1 MVCTCNVV
9 NPSITVNSIPR
20 HFKINDV
27 SFFFLFL
34 SSILIGRIFSSRGY
48 HRRFAF
54 MDVTISCNVNLRVH
68 VYMYMYMYIIIICD
82 LVNTN
87 THTNGQEILRIRL
100 QSLNRIFLVRRHST
114 FFLSTFFLRS
124 RGCRWYNVNS
134 VKDYN
139 PFLRRRFRRLHT
151 RLFRH
156 SIFRRDVH
164 EITYEYNWK
173 NQRQNG
179 TW

>member
-68 VYMYMYMYIIIICD
+68 VYMYMYIIIICD

-164 EITYEYNWK
+164 EITYEYN
-173 NQRQNG
+173 
-179 TW
+179 